1 MFETVSD
8 WDGFFFFLLE
18 LKIDKQKQLWTRIN
32 SPERKCLAAYSP
44 VFSIYTTAI
53 QGCLAA
59 WHQFS
64 SPQSV
69 QFVNVQRK
77 IIANCYCFFFSF
89 FQSVKSMMVPSI
101 DTSFQTCWQF
111 LYGLYSC
118 SVQSPT
124 AVIPYGITSMLM
136 KCKDAMKLQHP
147 CFVWARGESEVLKR
161 KVNCTVSW
169 SPVPSCFLYHSCNQV
184 VGFAC
189 VLCFTLEN

>member
-1 MFETVSD
+1 MF
-8 WDGFFFFLLE
+8 GGL
-18 LKIDKQKQLWTRIN
+18 
-32 SPERKCLAAYSP
+32 
-44 VFSIYTTAI
+44 
-53 QGCLAA
+53 
-59 WHQFS
+59 FS
-64 SPQSV
+64 SFFYLPHCNTGMPRCVTPVLFPSV
-69 QFVNVQRK
+69 CAVCECAAENHSELLL
-77 IIANCYCFFFSF
+77 FFFSF

-124 AVIPYGITSMLM
+124 AVIPYGITSMMM